1 MSPTSGRRR
10 AGLVGA
16 ALGVAAAGAAAGIAV
31 ERYTIGRSV
40 RRLATSHDLGPADTS
55 GALGSVRGTPTRVL
69 ADDGVELYVEVDEP
83 PGGADPDLPTLVFCH
98 GYALNQDSW
107 HFQRAALR
115 GTYRCVAWDQ
125 RSHGRSG
132 RGPAASATI
141 DQLGRDLY
149 AVLVAT
155 CQDHDVVLFGHS
167 MGGMTVMA
175 LAERHPELFGTRRA
189 AAHPAGADREPRPGA
204 IVGVAL
210 ISTSAGKFADV
221 TLGLP
226 GLGAR
231 LLHRTAPGILGVLGR
246 QAGLVERGRRLSAE
260 LAYPLTRH
268 YSFASSVP
276 PSVAR
281 FTAQMI
287 EATPIDVIAEFFPE
301 FTRHDKAAALS
312 VLAQVPTLV
321 LVGERDLLT
330 PPPHSHA
337 IADAITGADLVV
349 VPEAGHVVI
358 MEHPDAVSAAL
369 DNLLK
374 RVAISAI
381 RPRRVARTSV
391 RSGGRRRGETPST

>member
-1 MSPTSGRRR
+1 MSSKLSR

-16 ALGVAAAGAAAGIAV
+16 ALGAVAAGAAVGIAV

-40 RRLATSHDLGPADTS
+40 RRLAASHDRGPADES
-55 GALGSVRGTPTRVL
+55 GAFGSVRGTPTSVI
-69 ADDGVELYVEVDEP
+69 ADDGVTLYVEVDEP
-83 PGGADPDLPTLVFCH
+83 PGGADPELPTLVFCH

-125 RSHGRSG
+125 RGHGRSDRG
-132 RGPAASATI
+132 RPDSATI

-155 CQDHDVVLFGHS
+155 CQGHDVVLFGHS

-189 AAHPAGADREPRPGA
+189 ASHPVGTEPEPRPGA

-246 QAGLVERGRRLSAE
+246 QATLVERGRRLSAE
-260 LAYPLTRH
+260 LVYPLVKH
-268 YSFASSVP
+268 YSFASVVT

-287 EATPIDVIAEFFPE
+287 EATPIDVIADFFPE
-301 FTRHDKAAALS
+301 FSRHDKAAALS

-321 LVGERDLLT
+321 MVGDRDLLT
-330 PPPHSHA
+330 PPPHSQA
-337 IADAITGADLVV
+337 IAEAITGAELVV
-349 VPEAGHVVI
+349 VADAGHVVI
-358 MEHPDAVSAAL
+358 MEHPDAVSDAL

-374 RVAISAI
+374 RVATSAI
-381 RPRRVARTSV
+381 RPRRVGRVSDRSV
-391 RSGGRRRGETPST
+391 GRRRGAGPHP